1 MNSRKIRQKE
11 EIMEYGTKADYIA
24 WINKADSVDEVI
36 EIYEASAWN
45 DELTDDDVAEIAEV
59 ADGKIRRWQPIWNVA

>member
-1 MNSRKIRQKE
+1 
-11 EIMEYGTKADYIA
+11 MEYGTKTDYIT
-24 WINKADSVDEVI
+24 WIDSADSVDEVM

-59 ADGKIRRWQPIWNVA
+59 ADWKIRRWQPSWNVA